1 MSVREKRIYF
11 TEVKY
16 RKSDLHGGGLAAV
29 DARKLKQMEY
39 AAECF
44 MKYRARE
51 FGEYNPMLA
60 VANVTGED
68 FEVKDWIEIC

>member
-1 MSVREKRIYF
+1 
-11 TEVKY
+11 
-16 RKSDLHGGGLAAV
+16 
-29 DARKLKQMEY
+29 MEY

-60 VANVTGED
+60 VANVAGEN